1 MVKVLGAMG
10 ARREW
15 WLGKEGPWYL
25 DRGYLQHRGSHAA
38 TMLAG
43 PSDCRLADYR
53 WPEWHSG
60 AGALGFLDPFEM
72 AVHSLVAGLCCGL
85 ARISL
90 SSLLKAVG
98 MGTGLSDSDMLLR
111 VRVGGGSGWDGKEC
125 FLVTH
130 CSGNFCNLCIVFTSE
145 NYSLRTAVSRALCV
159 CYMPVEGW
167 HPVSAVFHGKGLL
180 AAG

>member
-1 MVKVLGAMG
+1 MQPPC
-10 ARREW
+10 
-15 WLGKEGPWYL
+15 WLAPLTVGWQITGGQSGTVEQEPWAFWTL
-25 DRGYLQHRGSHAA
+25 LK
-38 TMLAG
+38 L
-43 PSDCRLADYR
+43 
-53 WPEWHSG
+53 
-60 AGALGFLDPFEM
+60 

-85 ARISL
+85 ARMSL